1 MDERGGGRGPV
12 EPVFIDWKPSERVQA
27 LTDEQISDIRQ
38 RLNVTVEVPEGQPPA
53 ASPIESF
60 QEMVSPTWGC
70 SPQVL
75 CCE

>member
-12 EPVFIDWKPSERVQA
+12 EPVFIDWKPSERVLA
-27 LTDEQISDIRQ
+27 LTEEQISDIKQ

-60 QEMVSPTWGC
+60 QEMVSPTLGLQ
-70 SPQVL
+70 PQL
-75 CCE
+75 M